1 MRPVALPALEALGG
15 VVARAVA
22 VVVDHVQ
29 DVALGPLHRHRVL
42 VVGTVHVQVVV
53 DADVDVVVAAV
64 EPARGEGTKGTVRL
78 GDRRGG
84 GIRYEDQTR
93 IIKLVFFGLQ
103 SEVCGGRQVM
113 GKMWFEPRNYDHKWA
128 QSETA

>member
-29 DVALGPLHRHRVL
+29 DVALRPLHRHRVL

-53 DADVDVVVAAV
+53 DADVDVVVTAV
-64 EPARGEGTKGTVRL
+64 EPDGGEGTKGA
-78 GDRRGG
+78 
-84 GIRYEDQTR
+84 IR
-93 IIKLVFFGLQ
+93 
-103 SEVCGGRQVM
+103 
-113 GKMWFEPRNYDHKWA
+113 
-128 QSETA
+128 